1 MMKKENEEEGESVQP
16 DEFLR
21 NIRNEIK
28 KTTSD
33 IHAKISLNIGNEH
46 FYNSDNESEAEPTKA
61 GDPSG
66 SSSNTGVHPLKVMT
80 AKELSESVHISI
92 NDILPSLNEI
102 RDRCLEVNKDTLIK
116 VNVAET
122 TKEKTEK
129 FKEFQLM
136 KAKIQQGIAEAIPKM
151 KLNSNRSQRFHTV
164 NNEVLSP
171 RRTDSLSETDA
182 KSISSSDIDMK
193 KHQSEEF
200 SSDIN
205 ESKIDLLSSKVE
217 NLSIHTNSGNL
228 SKPLKSSNTQ
238 HNLNKEQKVAEP
250 SSSSVQEK
258 KSNILSKEETQMKEN
273 NDICNSTRRRRRY
286 GRSISR
292 SHVSANENSN
302 HNDNR
307 NRNFDKNDHHQQ
319 YQERRDSNS
328 MKKITDLSRE
338 TKLIITLLGLQPE
351 QRDFYLNKIAKER
364 NIFVRK
370 NNNSNDCVIN
380 QSYKTVFEILKHQTI
395 RILPENM
402 NSNENRQNLNTTR
415 AVRTPDKECKDNNT
429 TQVQQRTY
437 EEKVTRLLH
446 DIRDR
451 DKDVSLSSW
460 NQDLVLESNQ
470 DLNKFVDKLCEM
482 KVGYVAIGE
491 IRINAKN
498 NFEAYVGD
506 RSNVESKD
514 ILIESVILRKTALHG
529 DSVRVFV
536 KNPCKNRTSSSSD
549 ELSAESTNKRLNSI
563 GFVIEILEKKHNRKC
578 VGTFMEGPSSNRRY
592 LKFQPR
598 DMKIPKLKISM
609 QNLPAAVI
617 EQKQR
622 KESIDKVLY
631 LAEIIDWTNNEKP
644 IGSIIKSIGK
654 CDELETE
661 NLSILV
667 QNNLDV
673 SPYSEEI
680 IAKLPKYPYEITAK
694 EFAEREDIR
703 NQCVFTIDPLTARDL
718 DDALSLRDLSNGNYE
733 IGVHIADVAYFLP
746 ENSELDNIV
755 KNKATTIYMVDNVF
769 HMLPKQLCYL
779 CSLLPGED
787 KLSFSVF
794 WDFTPNGEII
804 KTRFARTIMNSCT
817 QFAYEHAQK
826 MLENP
831 TKNDWNESD
840 FPDICNGYTVSDI
853 SKIVNKLQKIALILR
868 NKRFENGALKI
879 DQPKLSF
886 QLDPVTGKPLKY
898 SVYELKDSNRL
909 IEDFMLLA
917 NQSVAEFIYKEYP
930 KISILRSHSPP
941 APSAARN
948 LLSLMDKLNY
958 KFDISDSKS
967 FGESIKMVLK
977 DNEANIAGASAV
989 LNVLCAK
996 PMTRAKYVCG
1006 SAFRIIS
1013 FTFDFFISDISA
1025 VILPKFPKISI
1036 IML

>member
-1 MMKKENEEEGESVQP
+1 MMKKGDEEEGESVQP
-16 DEFLR
+16 EEFLR

-46 FYNSDNESEAEPTKA
+46 FYNSDDESEADITKA
-61 GDPSG
+61 VVPSG
-66 SSSNTGVHPLKVMT
+66 SSSSTDVNPLEVMT
-80 AKELSESVHISI
+80 AKELSESVHISL
-92 NDILPSLNEI
+92 NDILPCLNEI
-102 RDRCLEVNKDTLIK
+102 RDRCLEVNNDTLIK
-116 VNVAET
+116 VNGTET
-122 TKEKTEK
+122 TKERTEK

-136 KAKIQQGIAEAIPKM
+136 KEKIQQGIEEAIPKM
-151 KLNSNRSQRFHTV
+151 KLYSNRSQRFHTD
-164 NNEVLSP
+164 NNEVISP
-171 RRTDSLSETDA
+171 RLTDSLSETDT

-200 SSDIN
+200 SSDVN
-205 ESKIDLLSSKVE
+205 ESRIDLLSSNLE
-217 NLSIHTNSGNL
+217 NLSIHTNSGDL
-228 SKPLKSSNTQ
+228 SKKKSSNN
-238 HNLNKEQKVAEP
+238 HDNFDKEQKVAEP
-250 SSSSVQEK
+250 SCSRVKDK

-273 NDICNSTRRRRRY
+273 KDTCNSTRSRRRH

-292 SHVSANENSN
+292 SQVSPNDNSN
-302 HNDNR
+302 RNDNR
-307 NRNFDKNDHHQQ
+307 NRNIDKNDNHQQ
-319 YQERRDSNS
+319 YLGKRDSNS

-402 NSNENRQNLNTTR
+402 HSNENRTNLNTTR
-415 AVRTPDKECKDNNT
+415 AVRTPEKEFKENNT

-460 NQDLVLESNQ
+460 NKDLVLESNQ
-470 DLNKFVDKLCEM
+470 DLNTFLDKLCEM
-482 KVGYVAIGE
+482 KVGYVVIGD

-529 DSVRVFV
+529 DTVRVFV
-536 KNPCKNRTSSSSD
+536 KNQCKIRTSSSSD

-563 GFVIEILEKKHNRKC
+563 GFVVEILEKKHNRKC
-578 VGTFMEGPSSNRRY
+578 VGTFMEGHTSNRRY

-609 QNLPAAVI
+609 QNLPATVI

-703 NQCVFTIDPLTARDL
+703 KQCVFTIDPLTARDL

-794 WDFTPNGEII
+794 WEITPNGEII
-804 KTRFARTIMNSCT
+804 KTRFARTIINSCT

-831 TKNDWNESD
+831 TKNDWKESD
-840 FPDICNGYTVSDI
+840 FPDICNGYTISDI
-853 SKIVNKLQKIALILR
+853 SKIVNKLQKIALVLR

-917 NQSVAEFIYKEYP
+917 NQSVAEFIYKKYP
-930 KISILRSHSPP
+930 KISILRNHSPP
-941 APSAARN
+941 APSAATN
-948 LLSLMDKLNY
+948 LLSLMEKLNY

-989 LNVLCAK
+989 LNILCAK
-996 PMTRAKYVCG
+996 PMTRAKYFCG
-1006 SAFRIIS
+1006 VVIRSTS
-1013 FTFDFFISDISA
+1013 FTFDSLFSDTSA
-1025 VILPKFPKISI
+1025 VILPKIPKISI